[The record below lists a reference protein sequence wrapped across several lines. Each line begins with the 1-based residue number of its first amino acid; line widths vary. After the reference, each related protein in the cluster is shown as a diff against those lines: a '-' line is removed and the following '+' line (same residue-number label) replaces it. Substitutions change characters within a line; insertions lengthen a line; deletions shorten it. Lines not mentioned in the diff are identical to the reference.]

1 MRLLSAVSDLT
12 LPLHDSMTCS
22 DLTVQMV
29 LITVVGVF
37 LGSLMDAIA
46 GGGGIITVPT
56 YLLAGLPVH
65 FALGTNKLSAGIGTV
80 ASTVRYVKSGCVHWR
95 TAVPAVAL
103 ALVGAYFGTKLQL
116 MVPERYLQYLLI
128 IVLPIV
134 AILVLRQRKL
144 PEEPGNI
151 TPTRQMAVVCSAALV
166 VGAYDGFYGPGT
178 GTFLLIIFCGL
189 AKMDVRTAGG
199 NVKLVNLASN
209 VGSVITSLMGGKVFI
224 LLGFIGAAAALLGH
238 YIGAGLAIKNGS
250 RIVKPTVIIVLALLA
265 VKIISGLVGG
275 NG

>member
-1 MRLLSAVSDLT
+1 MSLLSAVSDLT

-265 VKIISGLVGG
+265 VKIISGLVGE

>member
-1 MRLLSAVSDLT
+1 MSLLSAVSDLT
-12 LPLHDSMTCS
+12 LPLHDSMSCS

-128 IVLPIV
+128 IVLPIA